1 MGDSADSEEGA
12 TLTREPDFDDI
23 ARLCRDLNT
32 AGARYVLVGGFA
44 IILHGYPRFTS
55 DVDLLIEVGEP
66 NETKVLRCLSALPD
80 HAAAQVKP
88 GEVDRYGVVR
98 IGDEIMIDLMK
109 SGCGVTYA
117 DAIQDAVIKD
127 VQGVPVP
134 IASQKT
140 MWRMKQ
146 TVREKDIPDK
156 VFLRQWAEQNDVV
169 LDPPPEQ
176 PGAANTPRWLDRLL
190 RRLFGEKK

>member
-1 MGDSADSEEGA
+1 MGEPADSEADEA
-12 TLTREPDFDDI
+12 LTREPDFDDI
-23 ARLCRDLNT
+23 ARLCRNLN
-32 AGARYVLVGGFA
+32 ACGAKYVLVGGFA
-44 IILHGYPRFTS
+44 IILHGFPRFTS
-55 DVDLLIEVGEP
+55 DVDLLIEVGP
-66 NETKVLRCLSALPD
+66 DNEAAVLKCLSLLPD

-88 GEVDRYGVVR
+88 GEVERYGVVR

-117 DAIQDAVIKD
+117 DAIADAVIKD

-134 IASQKT
+134 VASQKT

-156 VFLRQWAEQNDVV
+156 AFLQQWAEQNNVT
-169 LDPPPEQ
+169 LDPPPAQ
-176 PGAANTPRWLDRLL
+176 AAKARIPPWLDRLL
-190 RRLFGEKK
+190 GWIFGRR